1 MRTRVVVGVVSLLAF
16 AMTCCAPL
24 VLFIQVWMQQNAGTF
39 DRQRFEG
46 VVDQVR
52 ELGLKPGE
60 SADLRL
66 DDVYQPKSL
75 RLRKANE
82 ELEEALAKEEIVKR
96 AGDVW
101 ATMTADGK
109 LKVVIET
116 RDLGHAGE
124 YGFAYSEALLA
135 PTPPAWSRDVLRLD
149 LPGDLYYSRRKIN
162 DHWWEVYNNDN

>member
-82 ELEEALAKEEIVKR
+82 ELEEALAKEEIVKLR
-96 AGDVW
+96 RGRLGYNDRRRQAKGGDRN
-101 ATMTADGK
+101 ARPR
-109 LKVVIET
+109 T
-116 RDLGHAGE
+116 R
-124 YGFAYSEALLA
+124 
-135 PTPPAWSRDVLRLD
+135 R
-149 LPGDLYYSRRKIN
+149 
-162 DHWWEVYNNDN
+162 